1 MSKVADVRAL
11 DGAQA
16 AVEPGLPDA
25 VQVALTDI
33 AATAREGLL
42 ALSVSVG
49 LAVMS
54 EMMQAEI
61 TAKVGPK
68 HAKIPDRTAVRHTAT
83 GGSVVLGGRTVPIT
97 RPRARTL
104 DGKEVRLESYAAFA
118 DEDLLDAVIFERMLA
133 GLATRR
139 HAAAA
144 EPVGEEVVE
153 QARSTSK
160 SAISRRFIKRTAKEL
175 EQLMARDLSELD
187 LAALMIDGVCFAD
200 HVCVVAL
207 AITADGSKVPVG
219 LWLGDTE
226 NTTVVRSLLADL
238 VARGLDAEQ
247 GLLVVIDGAKALSAA
262 VKRVFGD
269 RALIQRCTLHKRRN
283 VTDHLPKSQQRF
295 VDRKLAKAFNHADP
309 DAGLAAAK
317 ALARQLE
324 DAHPDAAASLRE
336 GLEQMFTVRRL
347 GVGDRLARSLSCTNA
362 VESMI
367 SIARDTTR
375 NVKHWRD
382 GKMIKRWMA
391 AGMVQAE
398 RRFRRLKGCADM
410 PLLVAAI
417 RRQVADLHHDV
428 TPSCDTELVA

>member
-1 MSKVADVRAL
+1 MSKVADIRMLEA
-11 DGAQA
+11 AKA
-16 AVEPGLPDA
+16 AVDPGLPDS

-49 LAVMS
+49 LAVMA
-54 EMMQAEI
+54 EMMETEI

-68 HAKIPDRTAVRHTAT
+68 HAKIPDRTAVRHTTAD
-83 GGSVVLGGRTVPIT
+83 GSVVLGGRKVAVT
-97 RPRARTL
+97 RPRARTIDGQEVQL
-104 DGKEVRLESYAAFA
+104 DSYATFA
-118 DEDLLDAVIFERMLA
+118 DEDLLDGLIFERMLA

-144 EPVGEEVVE
+144 EPVGEQAE
-153 QARSTSK
+153 QAALSTSK
-160 SAISRRFIKRTAKEL
+160 STISRRFVKRTAKEL

-187 LAALMIDGVCFAD
+187 VAALMIDGANFAD
-200 HVCVVAL
+200 HLCVVAL
-207 AITADGSKVPVG
+207 AITTDGTKVPVG

-226 NTTVVRSLLADL
+226 NTTVVKSLLADL
-238 VARGLDAEQ
+238 VDRGMDAEQ
-247 GLLVVIDGAKALSAA
+247 GLLVVIDGAKALSAG

-269 RALIQRCTLHKRRN
+269 RALVQRCVLHKRRN
-283 VTDHLPKSQQRF
+283 VAGHLPKHKQRF
-295 VDRKLAKAFNHADP
+295 VDRKLAKAFNNPDP

-317 ALARQLE
+317 ALARSLA

-362 VESMI
+362 IESMI
-367 SIARDTTR
+367 SIARDVTR

-382 GKMIKRWMA
+382 GKMVKRWMA
-391 AGMVQAE
+391 AGMIQAE
-398 RRFRRLKGCADM
+398 RRFRRIKGCADM
-410 PLLVAAI
+410 PTLVAAI
-417 RRQVADLHHDV
+417 RRQVADLTDDV
-428 TPSCDTELVA
+428 APACDTQLVA